1 MIIKSKSNTVYWV
14 PIPSTLAG
22 VVVSL
27 GIVMVLITGDPD
39 KIFQIKVL
47 PALLAVLAFAI
58 WMPLS
63 ELRKISCNGEEL
75 IANGVF
81 KKRRYVIGE
90 AVIAVTSMG
99 RQKAVGL
106 VRPLILAPEV
116 MEKLPKFVREQ
127 GDMELKQEVIEGM
140 ATLTG
145 AVKVA
150 KKLGEYFD
158 IPYGETKSFQQ
169 VQEFLNK

>member
-1 MIIKSKSNTVYWV
+1 MIIKSKSNAIYWISV
-14 PIPSTLAG
+14 PSSLAG
-22 VVVSL
+22 FAVAA
-27 GIVMVLITGDPD
+27 GIVMVFITSDPD

-63 ELRKISCNGEEL
+63 EFRKISCNGEEL
-75 IANGVF
+75 IANGIF

-90 AVIAVTSMG
+90 AVIAVISTG
-99 RQKAVGL
+99 KQKKVGL
-106 VRPLILAPEV
+106 HEPY
-116 MEKLPKFVREQ
+116 KSGK
-127 GDMELKQEVIEGM
+127 EVIEGVV
-140 ATLTG
+140 TLKG

-150 KKLGEYFD
+150 KKLGEHFD

-169 VQEFLNK
+169 VQEFLNR